1 MEIAGSVAII
11 TGGASGIGL
20 ATAIKFAEE
29 GAECVVLA
37 DVNEEALTEAAELV
51 TAAGA
56 KAIPVKTDVSD
67 LASLENMYSICIE
80 QCGRVDIV
88 FNNAGIVTGAQSYPE
103 TPPERIKLVLEI
115 DLIAVIISSQI
126 AIGHMRNTGGGVI
139 INTGSTASFNPS
151 LNEAPYTSA
160 KAGVLMFS
168 KSCKDLKG
176 LYNIRVNALCPGIT
190 ETPILNKTGGG
201 DRPEWLHSL
210 MQEKRIWTAED
221 VAINV
226 MNICR
231 DEEMYGDYILMANE
245 ILD

>member
-1 MEIAGSVAII
+1 MEIAGSVAIV
-11 TGGASGIGL
+11 TGGASGIGR
-20 ATAIKFAEE
+20 ATAIKFAQE

-37 DVNEEALTEAAELV
+37 DLNEAGLAETADLV

-56 KAIPVKTDVSD
+56 KAIKVRTDVTD
-67 LASLENMYSICIE
+67 LASLENLYSVCAD
-80 QCGRVDIV
+80 QCGRLDIV
-88 FNNAGIVTGAQSYPE
+88 FNNAGIVTGAESYPE
-103 TPPERIKLVLEI
+103 TSPERIKLVIEI
-115 DLIAVIISSQI
+115 DLIAVILSSQI
-126 AIGHMRNTGGGVI
+126 AIRYMREKGGVI

-168 KSCKDLKG
+168 KSCKDLKSKF
-176 LYNIRVNALCPGIT
+176 NIRVNAICPGIT

-201 DRPEWLHSL
+201 ERPEWLHSL
-210 MQEKRIWTAED
+210 MDEKKIWTAED

-245 ILD
+245 VLN